1 MSMQSS
7 WLYEREGSSKE
18 STPYLFRYMTQIE
31 PGRALTSVR
40 RWVKVRY
47 TAEVL
52 QEKKISFMLD
62 I

>member
-1 MSMQSS
+1 MQSS
-7 WLYEREGSSKE
+7 WLYEREGSSKD

-31 PGRALTSVR
+31 PGRTLSAR

-52 QEKKISFMLD
+52 LEKKISFMLD

>member
-1 MSMQSS
+1 MQSS
-7 WLYEREGSSKE
+7 WLSEREGSSKE

-31 PGRALTSVR
+31 PGIALSAK
-40 RWVKVRY
+40 RWVKVMY

-52 QEKKISFMLD
+52 LEKKMSFKLD

>member
-18 STPYLFRYMTQIE
+18 STPYLFKYMTQIE
-31 PGRALTSVR
+31 PGRALSAR

-52 QEKKISFMLD
+52 LEKKISFMLD